1 MGVWF
6 LRSIYPVLFGI
17 GRDSKA
23 RKFHKAPYKKPSLW
37 YNLLSLLA
45 SPCKSL
51 ITPIQITSK
60 TTASSV
66 CNEKIC
72 TCTGNVPA
80 LTPHHLEE
88 RRPEPINSSVQLV
101 PEWRG
106 EDQRAR
112 NIHLWGKVKE
122 LNMQN
127 LTKWRLKGE
136 INAHEHL
143 KGVTKHH
150 KEKLFLKDGSS
161 GCNRER
167 LKESKGKSQLLSKFY
182 LQPGL

>member
-1 MGVWF
+1 MRTIMVCICTWTLSTFHQNGSTSPPWRRKIKPDSKHDPHPIPPYFQYPSDGMKVARVNKRGCVWF

-72 TCTGNVPA
+72 A
-80 LTPHHLEE
+80 LVLGTYLPSLPTIW
-88 RRPEPINSSVQLV
+88 RKGGLSPSIAQFSWFLNGKGRIKGPEIFIY
-101 PEWRG
+101 G
-106 EDQRAR
+106 E
-112 NIHLWGKVKE
+112 K
-122 LNMQN
+122 
-127 LTKWRLKGE
+127 
-136 INAHEHL
+136 
-143 KGVTKHH
+143 
-150 KEKLFLKDGSS
+150 
-161 GCNRER
+161 
-167 LKESKGKSQLLSKFY
+167 
-182 LQPGL
+182 